1 MNRELTKEDVPTM
14 QRESFGELLGQLVS
28 HSASLVRD
36 EIKLAKQEML
46 EELQSFRSGAITLV
60 IGAALVWIALLSLC
74 AAVVI
79 GLSVFMGPGMAAL
92 VTGAGL
98 VVVGGT
104 IAFIG
109 LRQLKKTMLK
119 PEKTIRSM

>member
-1 MNRELTKEDVPTM
+1 MKRELTKEDVSTM
-14 QRESFGELLGQLVS
+14 QRESFGELLAQLVS

-36 EIKLAKQEML
+36 EIKLVKQEML
-46 EELQSFRSGAITLV
+46 EELQSSRSGAITLV
-60 IGAALVWIALLSLC
+60 IGAALVWIALLTLC

-98 VVVGGT
+98 VVIGGA

-109 LRQLKKTMLK
+109 FRQLKKTTLK
-119 PEKTIRSM
+119 PEKTMRSV

>member
-1 MNRELTKEDVPTM
+1 M

-60 IGAALVWIALLSLC
+60 IGAALVWIALLTLC

-79 GLSVFMGPGMAAL
+79 GLSVFMDPGMAAL

-104 IAFIG
+104 LSFIG
-109 LRQLKKTMLK
+109 FRQLKKTMLK

>member
-1 MNRELTKEDVPTM
+1 MKRELTKEDVPTM

-60 IGAALVWIALLSLC
+60 IGAALVWIALLTLC

>member
-1 MNRELTKEDVPTM
+1 MNRELTKEDLSTM

-28 HSASLVRD
+28 HSASLVGD

-60 IGAALVWIALLSLC
+60 IGAALVWIALLTLC

-92 VTGAGL
+92 VTGVGL

-109 LRQLKKTMLK
+109 FRQLMKTMLK

>member
-1 MNRELTKEDVPTM
+1 MNRELTKEDVSTM

-119 PEKTIRSM
+119 PEKTTRSM

>member
-1 MNRELTKEDVPTM
+1 MNREPTREDVSTM

-28 HSASLVRD
+28 HSASLIRD
-36 EIKLAKQEML
+36 EIKLVKQEML
-46 EELQSFRSGAITLV
+46 EELLSFRSGAITLV
-60 IGAALVWIALLSLC
+60 IGAALVWIALLTLC

-92 VTGAGL
+92 VTGVGL

-109 LRQLKKTMLK
+109 FRQLMKTMLK

>member
-1 MNRELTKEDVPTM
+1 M
-14 QRESFGELLGQLVS
+14 QRDSFGELLAQLVS

-36 EIKLAKQEML
+36 EIKLVKQEML
-46 EELQSFRSGAITLV
+46 EELQSSRSGAITLV
-60 IGAALVWIALLSLC
+60 IGAALVWIALLTLC

-98 VVVGGT
+98 AVIGGA

-109 LRQLKKTMLK
+109 FRQLKKTTLK

>member
-119 PEKTIRSM
+119 PEKTTRSM

>member
-1 MNRELTKEDVPTM
+1 MNRELTKEDVSTM

-46 EELQSFRSGAITLV
+46 EELQSFRSGAITLI